1 MDHLMLLGG
10 QFLRA
15 QIRNECRPD
24 RNLAAARSREF
35 WGDLEAIE
43 HGVVDAFGLAT
54 RIVVGLVV
62 LGAIFAALSLAALQA
77 DELPAT
83 ACLACSAA
91 VD

>member
-15 QIRNECRPD
+15 RIRNEGRPE

-43 HGVVDAFGLAT
+43 HGVVDAFGLAA
-54 RIVVGLVV
+54 RIVAGLVV
-62 LGAIFAALSLAALQA
+62 LGVVFAALSLAAPSENQI
-77 DELPAT
+77 PVT
-83 ACLACSAA
+83 ACLECSAA
-91 VD
+91 LR

>member
-15 QIRNECRPD
+15 RIRNECRPD

-43 HGVVDAFGLAT
+43 HGVVDAYGLAA

-62 LGAIFAALSLAALQA
+62 LGAIFAALSLATPSDNQI
-77 DELPAT
+77 PAT
-83 ACLACSAA
+83 ACLECSAT
-91 VD
+91 VQ